1 MLASMEFGAK
11 EVLQTMITPAFLIS
25 ATGTL
30 IMSTSNRVARVT
42 DRVRELARA
51 AHESSATREF
61 ATRQLEFLAE
71 RLLLLRSALQALY
84 GAMALYVGAS
94 LVIGCSSVFPWMG
107 GWEAV
112 ALGLLGATVMLGGS
126 FQLVRESRLATRST
140 LGEVEH
146 LRREL
151 SSSAGNAGLQPGSGL
166 RGGGVRQEER

>member
-1 MLASMEFGAK
+1 MLTPMEIGAK

-42 DRVRELARA
+42 DRVRELARS
-51 AHESSATREF
+51 AHESPGTRDF
-61 ATRQLEFLAE
+61 DTRQLDLLAR

-84 GAMALYVGAS
+84 GAMALYVAAS
-94 LVIGCSSVFPWMG
+94 LVIGCSNVVQWME

-112 ALGLLGATVMLGGS
+112 ALGLVGATVMLGGS

-151 SSSAGNAGLQPGSGL
+151 SLRPGTPGERSAPRSW
-166 RGGGVRQEER
+166 EE